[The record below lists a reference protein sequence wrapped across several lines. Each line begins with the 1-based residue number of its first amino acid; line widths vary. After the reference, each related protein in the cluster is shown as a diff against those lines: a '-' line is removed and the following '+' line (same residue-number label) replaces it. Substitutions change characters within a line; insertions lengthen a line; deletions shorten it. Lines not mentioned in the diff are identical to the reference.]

1 MIVDM
6 NLFLLFYSLV
16 LEHAAGSA
24 AHTR

>member
-24 AHTR
+24 AHTS